1 MDRLVM
7 PSELILHHGYM
18 VWPKDAPTWVWAI
31 YYGTYFWDEKTEKK
45 VKDPTEWWCHE
56 RPKWIKYN

>member
-1 MDRLVM
+1 
-7 PSELILHHGYM
+7 M

-56 RPKWIKYN
+56 RSKWIKYN